1 MKLML
6 GLKNETQRKVKLF
19 GASKMKM
26 LVLR

>member
-6 GLKNETQRKVKLF
+6 RLKNVTQKKVKLF

-26 LVLR
+26 LVLS

>member
-6 GLKNETQRKVKLF
+6 RLKNETQKIVKLF

-26 LVLR
+26 LVLS